1 MTKRQKV
8 KRHCG
13 RFWLW
18 YLIGVI
24 IFLAI
29 FLPIFFKVIIPAI
42 IDDLIKKQ
50 GLPINSGA
58 IRVVSPTQLNMTM
71 STSLDTPLPASI
83 DPLTLDLFN
92 RNTTDYSP
100 FVHLE
105 LPASSVNGKTEIT
118 VTNQTCQVSNET
130 ELARWF
136 NDFFDKKILDLSVA
150 GKSKI
155 HLGALE
161 YDAEIDTTIETPG
174 LNYLEGFGLVNM
186 DFLMPPDEN
195 GHNVKGALNI
205 PNAGTLALG
214 LGNLT
219 FNMLLGEVHLGLVNI
234 YDVEL
239 SPGNNSIDFDG
250 NFFFAQLVPNLA
262 AILDSQKEALGE
274 GYVEILA
281 SGNRSTVNGE
291 TIGYIEQVLNSKRVP
306 IRVPVITLLA
316 DIFGGLL
323 HSVSGG
329 GSSNSSLIDVFGEAV
344 GNATL
349 FEQLLSHWEP
359 PETEGDGSRRR
370 KKSKRGLFGGS
381 LMWKLLKLSLQT
393 KRGR

>member
-1 MTKRQKV
+1 MLTTQS
-8 KRHCG
+8 
-13 RFWLW
+13 
-18 YLIGVI
+18 
-24 IFLAI
+24 
-29 FLPIFFKVIIPAI
+29 FKVIIPAI

-105 LPASSVNGKTEIT
+105 LPASSINGKTEIS

-161 YDAEIDTTIETPG
+161 YDAEVDTTIETPG

-250 NFFFAQLVPNLA
+250 NFFFDQLVPNLA

-344 GNATL
+344 GNTTL

-359 PETEGDGSRRR
+359 PETEGDASRRR